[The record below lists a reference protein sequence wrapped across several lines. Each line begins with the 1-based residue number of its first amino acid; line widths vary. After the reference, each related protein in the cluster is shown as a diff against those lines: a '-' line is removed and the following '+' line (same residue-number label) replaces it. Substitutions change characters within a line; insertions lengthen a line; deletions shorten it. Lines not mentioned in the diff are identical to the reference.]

1 MSILFS
7 AGAVIATTLGVVYAS
22 IKGWHAFHRAVGI
35 TPGTLE
41 YVPPSSEPELPN
53 LLQLNIDKSVL
64 PLLPPSVLSQL
75 SRIDNK
81 ADIYQQWR
89 DALTQQGHTVAA
101 NEAQFVVRKLLSERI
116 PAMLSDY
123 QTLAQHQQRIADMD
137 SANDQNL
144 DSALP
149 ALTLLTELLDLTESR
164 LDILLDQCRDSSYQ
178 ELVIM
183 KRYLDKLD
191 DGM

>member
-1 MSILFS
+1 
-7 AGAVIATTLGVVYAS
+7 
-22 IKGWHAFHRAVGI
+22 
-35 TPGTLE
+35 
-41 YVPPSSEPELPN
+41 
-53 LLQLNIDKSVL
+53 
-64 PLLPPSVLSQL
+64 
-75 SRIDNK
+75 
-81 ADIYQQWR
+81 
-89 DALTQQGHTVAA
+89 
-101 NEAQFVVRKLLSERI
+101 
-116 PAMLSDY
+116 MLSDY

-137 SANDQNL
+137 SVNDQNL